1 MPKKWKDSL
10 SDSQTEEL
18 RVVLNRYL
26 FVRKVLIQGMM
37 LYLLYVSIEIA
48 LERTNNIDGT
58 VFPLITLAILV
69 VVSLM
74 VWKLVRIAGK
84 PKLNVT

>member
-1 MPKKWKDSL
+1 
-10 SDSQTEEL
+10 
-18 RVVLNRYL
+18 
-26 FVRKVLIQGMM
+26 MM